1 MNLLKFKNLFNSL
14 QSKFYYNYNTS
25 SLTWFRAG
33 GNAELFCI
41 VYDEKELEII
51 LNYLKDF
58 DIFII
63 GAGSNVLIR
72 DNGFK
77 GAILKLGK
85 NFNSLK
91 ARNDS
96 IEVGASILDINLS
109 KFALINS
116 HSNLEFFFGI
126 PGSIGGAIKMNAGCF
141 GSETK
146 DVLKSVTAFS
156 KNGSKKI
163 LQNKDLNFRYRSS
176 SLDDDDI
183 VVSATFNTKKESK
196 DKIED
201 TMKNIKFKREK
212 SQPLKTKTSG
222 STFKN
227 PKNLFAAKLIEES
240 ECKGLSVGDAII
252 STKHANFII
261 NTKNASAKD
270 IEDLG
275 KKVLEKVLNKFN
287 VALEWEIKII
297 GEKAD

>member
-1 MNLLKFKNLFNSL
+1 MNLLKFKKLFNSL
-14 QSKFYYNYNTS
+14 KSKFYYDYNAS

-33 GNAELFCI
+33 GKAEIFCI
-41 VYDEKELEII
+41 VYDENELEII
-51 LNYLKDF
+51 LNCLKDF
-58 DIFII
+58 DVFII

-85 NFNSLK
+85 NFNNLK
-91 ARNDS
+91 AKDNL
-96 IEVGASILDINLS
+96 IEVGASILDVNLS
-109 KFALINS
+109 KFALINL
-116 HSNLEFFFGI
+116 HSKLEFFSGI

-146 DVLKSVTAFS
+146 DVLESVKIFS
-156 KNGSKKI
+156 KNGSSKI
-163 LQNKDLNFRYRSS
+163 LHNKDLNFSYRSS
-176 SLDDDDI
+176 SLNDDDI
-183 VVSATFNTKKESK
+183 VVSATFNTKRESK

-201 TMKNIKFKREK
+201 TMQNIKFKREH
-212 SQPLKTKTSG
+212 SQPLKTKTGG

-270 IEDLG
+270 IEELG
-275 KKVLEKVLNKFN
+275 KRVLEKVLNKFDIK
-287 VALEWEIKII
+287 LEWEIKII
-297 GEKAD
+297 GEKN